1 MGMELLKVDNLELLI
16 ETGSGPIYPISDV
29 SFKLNAGETIGIVG
43 ESGSGKSMTALSI
56 MRLIPRGNSRITRG
70 QVVFQG
76 DDITKYSEKKMRSI
90 RGDRISMIFQEP
102 MTSLNPV
109 FTVGDQIMEPLIEHQ
124 RMSKKKAE
132 QKAISL
138 LRDVRISEPE
148 KRLGQYPHQ
157 LSGGMRQRV
166 MIAIALACSPD
177 LLIADEPTTALDVT
191 VQAQILELIKEI
203 SKSRGMSVMLI
214 THDLGVV
221 SEVCDTV
228 IVMYAGQ
235 IVESA
240 SVETIFADPQHPYT
254 RALIKCIPTLETDD
268 EEELFVIEGNVPS
281 PKAMPK
287 GCRFQDRCAYKTES
301 CEKEHIELKE
311 INRDHYVRCVHAPG
325 ATERS
330 GADHETANT

>member
-1 MGMELLKVDNLELLI
+1 MELLRVENLELLI
-16 ETGSGPIYPISDV
+16 ETESGPINPITDI

-56 MRLIPRGNSRITRG
+56 LRLIPRGNSRITKG
-70 QVVFQG
+70 QVFFHGEDLTQ
-76 DDITKYSEKKMRSI
+76 YSEKQMRII

-109 FTVGDQIMEPLIEHQ
+109 FTIGNQIMEPLIEHQ
-124 RMSKKKAE
+124 NMSKKEAR
-132 QKAISL
+132 QKAVSL
-138 LRDVRISEPE
+138 LNDVHIADPE
-148 KRLGQYPHQ
+148 TRLAQYPHQ

-166 MIAIALACSPD
+166 MIAMALACSPD

-191 VQAQILELIKEI
+191 VQAQILDLIKEI

-221 SEVCDTV
+221 SEVCDSV

-254 RALIKCIPTLETDD
+254 RALLQCIPTMDTDD
-268 EEELFVIEGNVPS
+268 EELFVIEGNVPS
-281 PKAMPK
+281 PKDMPI
-287 GCRFQDRCAYKTES
+287 GCRFQDRCAHKTES
-301 CEKEHIELKE
+301 CVKGHIELKE
-311 INRDHYVRCVHAPG
+311 INSDHYVRCIHATG
-325 ATERS
+325 VIERS
-330 GADHETANT
+330 DADHETANT

>member
-1 MGMELLKVDNLELLI
+1 MELLRVENLELLI
-16 ETGSGPIYPISDV
+16 ETESGPINPITDI

-43 ESGSGKSMTALSI
+43 ESGSGKSLTALSI
-56 MRLIPRGNSRITRG
+56 LRLIPRGNSRITRG
-70 QVVFQG
+70 KVFFHGEDLTQ
-76 DDITKYSEKKMRSI
+76 YSEKQMRFI

-124 RMSKKKAE
+124 KMSKKEAK

-138 LRDVRISEPE
+138 LYDVRIAEPE
-148 KRLGQYPHQ
+148 TRLGQYPHQ

-166 MIAIALACSPD
+166 MIAMALACSPD

-221 SEVCDTV
+221 SEVCDNV

-254 RALIKCIPTLETDD
+254 RALLKCIPTMETED
-268 EEELFVIEGNVPS
+268 EELFVIEGSVPG
-281 PKAMPK
+281 PRAMPT
-287 GCRFQDRCAYKTES
+287 GCRFQDRCAHKTES
-301 CEKEHIELKE
+301 CEKGHIELKE
-311 INRDHYVRCVHAPG
+311 INRDHYVRCIHATG
-325 ATERS
+325 AIERS
-330 GADHETANT
+330 DADHETANT